1 VTSGK
6 FSKRRTW
13 WLRVSPFRA
22 HRGTL
27 RAAVGVV
34 VLAFAAGV
42 LHLAQ
47 AQTGRGRESV
57 RQADLRLADRRQADY
72 SSIAPP
78 QAEFHMARMIYSSG
92 GGFGAFR
99 PWWAIDYPEAEYHF
113 RQGVRRLTRIDMA
126 DDSRHIPL
134 TDDALFDYPWLFAQ
148 QVGRWSLSDAETSRL
163 REYLLRGGFMV
174 ADDFH
179 GPWQWEV
186 FAEAMNRVFPDRPI
200 VDIQD
205 GHEILHVL
213 YDLDERTQI
222 PGRRMIREIGG
233 GQIEI
238 YPEGTPP
245 RWRGIYD
252 DNGRLMVVMNFN
264 MDMGD
269 AWEHADDP
277 VYPEPMTAL
286 AYRFGINYV
295 IYAMTH

>member
-1 VTSGK
+1 MPIFYSAAVKWGS
-6 FSKRRTW
+6 FSNPRTW
-13 WLRVSPFRA
+13 RWTGVVSRTA
-22 HRGTL
+22 
-27 RAAVGVV
+27 V
-34 VLAFAAGV
+34 VLALVLALAFGV

-47 AQTGRGRESV
+47 GQTGAAASG
-57 RQADLRLADRRQADY
+57 
-72 SSIAPP
+72 IAPP
-78 QAEFHMARMIYSSG
+78 EAEFHMARMIYSSG
-92 GGFGAFR
+92 GGVRGFGGFGR

-113 RQGVRRLTRIDMA
+113 RNGVRRLTRIDMA
-126 DDSRHIPL
+126 DDSRHIAL

-148 QVGRWSLSDAETSRL
+148 QVGRWSLTDAETSRL

-186 FAEAMNRVFPDRPI
+186 FAEAMRRVFPDRTI
-200 VDIQD
+200 VDIPD

-222 PGRRMIREIGG
+222 PGRRMIRELGG

-238 YPEGTPP
+238 YPEGSPP

-252 DNGRLMVVMNFN
+252 DDGRLMVVMNFN

-295 IYAMTH
+295 LYAMTH

>member
-1 VTSGK
+1 VVTSSK

-13 WLRVSPFRA
+13 RLRVPRPGTRLRA
-22 HRGTL
+22 L
-27 RAAVGVV
+27 RAAGAAVIAGA
-34 VLAFAAGV
+34 LAASV

-47 AQTGRGRESV
+47 AQTGRGRESM
-57 RQADLRLADRRQADY
+57 RQAQPGVSGD
-72 SSIAPP
+72 SSIGPP

-179 GPWQWEV
+179 GPWQWDV

-200 VDIQD
+200 VDIPN

-252 DNGRLMVVMNFN
+252 DDGRLMVVMNFN